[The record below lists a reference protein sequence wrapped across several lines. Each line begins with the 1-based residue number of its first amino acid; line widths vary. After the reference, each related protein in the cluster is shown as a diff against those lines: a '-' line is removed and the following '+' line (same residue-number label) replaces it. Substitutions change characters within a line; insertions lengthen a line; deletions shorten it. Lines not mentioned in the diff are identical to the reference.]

1 MSELDRYIAD
11 MDEDYFCPCAD
22 CLTWAIGQ
30 MFKDS

>member
-1 MSELDRYIAD
+1 MTDLERYIAE

-30 MFKDS
+30 MFS